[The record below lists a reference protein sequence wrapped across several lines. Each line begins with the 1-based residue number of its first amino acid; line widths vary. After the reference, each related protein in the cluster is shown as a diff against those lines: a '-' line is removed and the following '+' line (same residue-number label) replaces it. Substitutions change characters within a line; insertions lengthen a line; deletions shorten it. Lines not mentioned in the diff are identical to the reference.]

1 MCSLY
6 LCLGEATTDKWSYR
20 ENFREGS
27 EPIWHFSGPPVSQGV
42 VLSSKEVTV
51 RGGWYFPLFSF
62 FSATSIAPIAYCG
75 PYFKAGTR
83 VLVSSPGM
91 DVWCSKYFLGQVM
104 CLAFYLHH
112 FMYSS
117 GHLWEVSAVIFDLL
131 LGKQRLNWDVD
142 SGISDS
148 TRHWCLMVRFSLSLT
163 PSLHCC
169 YLRPAPWVDGAPTL
183 HPCWFLKYVHSPK
196 YWNLSSLRTGTSSLI
211 ATVYPHCPTACLT
224 YAMHVRIPGMING

>member
-1 MCSLY
+1 MRLPQSSDLI
-6 LCLGEATTDKWSYR
+6 ER
-20 ENFREGS
+20 IS
-27 EPIWHFSGPPVSQGV
+27 ERTLSHYGISQV
-42 VLSSKEVTV
+42 HLFPRV
-51 RGGWYFPLFSF
+51 WYFHPRRSRSGVGDISPLFSF

-148 TRHWCLMVRFSLSLT
+148 TRH
-163 PSLHCC
+163 
-169 YLRPAPWVDGAPTL
+169 
-183 HPCWFLKYVHSPK
+183 
-196 YWNLSSLRTGTSSLI
+196 
-211 ATVYPHCPTACLT
+211 
-224 YAMHVRIPGMING
+224 